1 MVATKKKK
9 KKAHYLDNQELL
21 KETIISKEQGKMTDR
36 LASMIMLLVNHYAT
50 KGNVAN
56 YTYNDDM
63 RAYAIMMHMSSW
75 KSFKLEKSTNAF
87 AFFTQC
93 TKNSFRQFLNKERR
107 QRDIRDELLV
117 HQGLEP
123 SHTYTANYENSDEQ
137 QDYNDTTP
145 IETKPTPQE
154 TLLEF

>member
-1 MVATKKKK
+1 MPNIKKKK

-21 KETIISKEQGKMTDR
+21 KETIISKEQGYMSDR

-56 YTYNDDM
+56 YSYNDDM

-75 KSFKLEKSTNAF
+75 KSFKIEKSRNAF

-123 SHTYTANYENSDEQ
+123 SHTYTSNQENIDEA
-137 QDYNDTTP
+137 QDYDQTS
-145 IETKPTPQE
+145 PTEQLEKQE
-154 TLLEF
+154 LLEF

>member
-1 MVATKKKK
+1 MPIIKKKR
-9 KKAHYLDNQELL
+9 KKAHYLDNKELL
-21 KETIISKEQGKMTDR
+21 KETILSKEQGQMTDR
-36 LASMIMLLVNHYAT
+36 LASMIMMLVNHYAT
-50 KGNVAN
+50 KANVVN

-75 KSFKLEKSTNAF
+75 KSFKIEKSKNAF

-117 HQGLEP
+117 HQGLDP
-123 SHTYTANYENSDEQ
+123 SHTYMANYENVDEP
-137 QDYNDTTP
+137 QDYDSIST
-145 IETKPTPQE
+145 ESSEKQKE